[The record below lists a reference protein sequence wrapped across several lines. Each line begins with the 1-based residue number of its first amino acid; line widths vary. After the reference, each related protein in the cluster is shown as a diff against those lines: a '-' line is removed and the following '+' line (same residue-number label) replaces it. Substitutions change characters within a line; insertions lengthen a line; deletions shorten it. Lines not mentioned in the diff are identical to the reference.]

1 MCMIGLS
8 TVVQVCLSRLSFLSA
23 EGDDEFG
30 DRLMIHSAK
39 TKLGYNQ
46 KKKKNNKVNTK
57 IIQANC
63 VGIIDYKP
71 T

>member
-1 MCMIGLS
+1 MIGLS
-8 TVVQVCLSRLSFLSA
+8 TVVQFCLPRPSFLCT

-39 TKLGYNQ
+39 TKLGYNP
-46 KKKKNNKVNTK
+46 KKNNKVNTK
-57 IIQANC
+57 AIQANC

>member
-46 KKKKNNKVNTK
+46 KKKKKITK
-57 IIQANC
+57 STRKLSKQTA
-63 VGIIDYKP
+63 
-71 T
+71 

>member
-1 MCMIGLS
+1 MVGLS
-8 TVVQVCLSRLSFLSA
+8 TVVQFCLPRLSFLYT

-39 TKLGYNQ
+39 TKLGY
-46 KKKKNNKVNTK
+46 KKKNNKVNTK
-57 IIQANC
+57 AIQANC

>member
-46 KKKKNNKVNTK
+46 KKITK
-57 IIQANC
+57 STRKAIQANC